1 MTMRQISLA
10 ACVLAILASFVLSF
24 STWLALGLLAGFGTL
39 AVALPFC
46 VDGYVVTAL
55 TTWLLPGTSDHL
67 ARLAKANLYGIGL
80 ASVISQAGYHG
91 WLVGAGSPGKA
102 VLAVVVG
109 ALPPAVAV
117 AAVHL
122 RARDVRELASE
133 TATTDGTGLAV
144 PPQPAR
150 PVLPT
155 TAAPTPI
162 APVVEGATMRTTSA
176 PGLPLTGPVP
186 LQDQSAPHP
195 GAQRFDTVNAHRG
208 GSTSKG
214 NGQVTPVVTSAT
226 PAVASTSRQS
236 RQPSPA
242 PTGDLVDL
250 VRPLVGEG
258 LGRQA
263 IATRLEITQHQAR
276 QAIATVKSERPTLRA
291 VATGGTR

>member
-67 ARLAKANLYGIGL
+67 ARLAKTNLYGIGL

-133 TATTDGTGLAV
+133 TATTDGTDLAV

-150 PVLPT
+150 SLLPT
-155 TAAPTPI
+155 LTVPTPV
-162 APVVEGATMRTTSA
+162 PPSGVVGSPLRTTSA
-176 PGLPLTGPVP
+176 PRLPLTGPVP

-195 GAQRFDTVNAHRG
+195 VAQRFDTVTAPQG
-208 GSTSKG
+208 GSTSQG
-214 NGQVTPVVTSAT
+214 NEPAT
-226 PAVASTSRQS
+226 LTDA
-236 RQPSPA
+236 
-242 PTGDLVDL
+242 DLIKL
-250 VRPLVGEG
+250 VRDWAGQEG
-258 LGRQA
+258 SVPSRERVR
-263 IATRLEITQHQAR
+263 TRYCIGSKWADRVRTAALTPDP
-276 QAIATVKSERPTLRA
+276 RPDHPALRA